1 MASREKADRASTPLK
16 TPIPSRPG
24 SRIGSTPSP
33 RPSSRSSR
41 GGGAPSPS
49 PARRRLTF
57 GENVDESHTFVDVA
71 AFHPGNIAESSSLAS
86 VVLPAAS
93 YQLTRKLK
101 NGLSQLQK
109 ETIQSAC
116 QQHETILPNGFRAGF
131 FEGDGTERTDNC
143 RINLGEST
151 KQ

>member
-41 GGGAPSPS
+41 GAPSPS

-57 GENVDESHTFVDVA
+57 GENVDESHTFVNVA

-116 QQHETILPNGFRAGF
+116 QQHETTLPTLLTQRCTM
-131 FEGDGTERTDNC
+131 DMTEAYSQ
-143 RINLGEST
+143 G
-151 KQ
+151 